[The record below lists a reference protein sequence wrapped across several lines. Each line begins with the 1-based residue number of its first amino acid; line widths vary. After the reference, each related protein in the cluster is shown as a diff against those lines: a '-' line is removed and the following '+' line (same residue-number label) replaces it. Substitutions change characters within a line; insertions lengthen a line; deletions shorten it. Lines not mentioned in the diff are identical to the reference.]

1 MNISWLNIGTYTT
14 FFIYPLRLLIG
25 LFLAIAVYRNGTRRD
40 ALEYRIPP
48 IVWAALVL
56 VEPAIGLFVYWFINR
71 NAPYRE
77 FDDVV

>member
-77 FDDVV
+77 FDDAV